1 MNYFFV
7 LNSSQ
12 IHTSFSTPIIAILG
26 RMLTISH
33 LFYYINLLTDTYPQV
48 CPLHS

>member
-1 MNYFFV
+1 MNYFFL

-12 IHTSFSTPIIAILG
+12 IHTSFSTSIIAILG
-26 RMLTISH
+26 QTLAISH

-48 CPLHS
+48 YPLH